1 MKNRMLC
8 VFLAL
13 IVAFSACMVM
23 AGAAET
29 ASGTCGDGLRW
40 TLEDGVLTISGSGPM
55 DDCTGGAPWDAYK
68 DRIKG
73 LVLTGGV
80 TYVGA
85 NAFTNYDALE
95 SVDLGSAVTEIGAE
109 AFKNCDGLFIVS
121 FPSTLTVLG
130 EGSFESC
137 TGLQELWFAGKC
149 PSFKMNCLW
158 NTYVTIYYPADRPW
172 KAETIDSLTT
182 AFKGRVTFLSSDQ
195 AGQVPEETTFPEETT
210 VPEETEAPTTVPQE
224 TTAPTEPEQTTAAPT
239 EPEETTLPAGTT
251 APGEPEQTTGP
262 AAPDDG
268 GKDGNESWSWL
279 VIVLIL
285 AVIGVCVLAIALRP
299 RKPKYRGKYS
309 RRKR

>member
-1 MKNRMLC
+1 MGVL
-8 VFLAL
+8 
-13 IVAFSACMVM
+13 
-23 AGAAET
+23 AAET
-29 ASGTCGDGLRW
+29 AGGTCGEGLRW

-68 DRIKG
+68 DQIKG
-73 LVLTGGV
+73 VTLTGGV

-137 TGLQELWFAGKC
+137 AGLQELWFAGKC

-195 AGQVPEETTFPEETT
+195 AGQ
-210 VPEETEAPTTVPQE
+210 Q
-224 TTAPTEPEQTTAAPT
+224 PT
-239 EPEETTLPAGTT
+239 EPEETTVPQETEAPTTIPAETEVPTT
-251 APGEPEQTTGP
+251 APQETEAPTTAPETTVPGTTP
-262 AAPDDG
+262 AATDPEETTAPTDPVS
-268 GKDGNESWSWL
+268 GKDDKKGGNWGWI